1 MCQLHTAMA
10 VLIRSWWLEERAAS
24 DRLIEK
30 TAEKIAKKQNDNAK
44 ARKSHTKRT
53 NARLQKLGITV
64 SELPGCR
71 WD

>member
-1 MCQLHTAMA
+1 VCQLHTAMA

-30 TAEKIAKKQNDNAK
+30 TAKKIARKQTDNAK

-53 NARLQKLGITV
+53 NARLQELGITV
-64 SELPGCR
+64 SELPRCR